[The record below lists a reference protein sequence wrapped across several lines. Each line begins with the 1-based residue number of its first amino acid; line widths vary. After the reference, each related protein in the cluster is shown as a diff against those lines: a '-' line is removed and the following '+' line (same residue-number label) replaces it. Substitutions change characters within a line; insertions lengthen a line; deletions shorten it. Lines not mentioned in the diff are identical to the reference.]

1 MDPITVKEYK
11 ARTKD
16 ETKTNHWTL
25 HARKYTSVQ
34 ANYYRKNVETIRE
47 KNRQRYANNPEV
59 REKIQERSHMARKKK
74 KKLLEDEK
82 IKLLKEKILK

>member
-59 REKIQERSHMARKKK
+59 REKIQERSRVAREQKKNYWRTRKKT
-74 KKLLEDEK
+74 LEGK
-82 IKLLKEKILK
+82 IPK

>member
-1 MDPITVKEYK
+1 METVIVKEYK

-34 ANYYRKNVETIRE
+34 ANYYRKNVETISE
-47 KNRQRYANNPEV
+47 KNRQRYANNPDV
-59 REKIQERSHMARKKK
+59 REKTRERSRIVREQK

>member
-1 MDPITVKEYK
+1 METVIVKEYK

-47 KNRQRYANNPEV
+47 KNRQRYANNSEV
-59 REKIQERSHMARKKK
+59 REKTRERSRIVREQK

-82 IKLLKEKILK
+82 KNS

>member
-1 MDPITVKEYK
+1 MDPIIVKEYK

-47 KNRQRYANNPEV
+47 KNRLRYANNLEV
-59 REKIQERSHMARKKK
+59 REKIQVRSRVAREQQK
-74 KKLLEDEK
+74 
-82 IKLLKEKILK
+82 KLLKEKS

>member
-1 MDPITVKEYK
+1 MDPINVKEHK

-59 REKIQERSHMARKKK
+59 REKTRERSRIVREQKKNYWRTKKK
-74 KKLLEDEK
+74 TLEG
-82 IKLLKEKILK
+82 KILK

>member
-1 MDPITVKEYK
+1 MDPIIVKEYK

-59 REKIQERSHMARKKK
+59 REKIQERSRVAREQQK
-74 KKLLEDEK
+74 
-82 IKLLKEKILK
+82 KLLKEKS

>member
-1 MDPITVKEYK
+1 METVIVKEYK

-47 KNRQRYANNPEV
+47 KNRQRYANNSEV
-59 REKIQERSHMARKKK
+59 REKTRERSRIVREQK

-82 IKLLKEKILK
+82 NNS